1 MAEEQPK
8 KLEREYVVPLRR
20 HFLKVPRYRRA
31 GKAARALKIFIAKH
45 MKVPERDVEKVKLD
59 IYLNNEIWAH
69 GIRNPPSKI
78 KVRAI
83 KEGDIVKVELVEL
96 PAHIKFLKAKHERRH
111 QVEEKKEEKV
121 ASGKTSEE
129 VKEEK
134 TEEQKKDESE
144 KEKAGEAEK
153 LKEAKK
159 DKHVQKHT
167 GKDKNVEIRRR
178 SMDRH

>member
-1 MAEEQPK
+1 MAEK
-8 KLEREYVVPLRR
+8 NLVREYVVPLRR
-20 HFLKVPRYRRA
+20 EFLKVPQYRRA

-59 IYLNNEIWAH
+59 VYLNNEIWAR
-69 GIRNPPSKI
+69 GIKNPPSKI
-78 KVRAI
+78 KVRAT

-96 PAHIKFLKAKHERRH
+96 PAYLKFLKAKHERRH
-111 QVEEKKEEKV
+111 KAEEKKPESKLEKTAEE
-121 ASGKTSEE
+121 A
-129 VKEEK
+129 KEEK

-144 KEKAGEAEK
+144 KEKAGEVEK